1 MKESTMCGGRI
12 AIYVPDHPSANNR
25 GYVLKSRYVMEQ
37 HLGRF
42 LTFDENVHHKNGN
55 KTDDRLENLELLSR
69 GEHTSLHQARKN
81 WCSIDRVEATRLYF
95 SGLGCRRIAA
105 LMHCDKKVVQR
116 IIKVLPP
123 RELKPWR

>member
-1 MKESTMCGGRI
+1 MKESKIAKGRI
-12 AIYVPDHPSANNR
+12 AVYVPDHPAANNR
-25 GYVLKSRYVMEQ
+25 GYILKSRYIMEQ

-42 LTFDENVHHKNGN
+42 LTSDENVHHINGD

-69 GEHTSLHQARKN
+69 GEHTSLHRAKRG
-81 WCSIDRVEATRLYF
+81 WCSIDRAEATRLYF

-105 LMHCDKKVVQR
+105 LMRCDKKVVQR

-123 RELKPWR
+123 RELKPWK